1 MQSQKPRQPPHE
13 MYIRIINNDYLN
25 YKSGLIYGSKLLHK
39 TVCPSLGQSVRPGCN
54 HSSILAYKSAI

>member
-25 YKSGLIYGSKLLHK
+25 YKSGLIYESKFLCNI
-39 TVCPSLGQSVRPGCN
+39 VCPLLGQSVTVVN
-54 HSSILAYKSAI
+54 FFHVA